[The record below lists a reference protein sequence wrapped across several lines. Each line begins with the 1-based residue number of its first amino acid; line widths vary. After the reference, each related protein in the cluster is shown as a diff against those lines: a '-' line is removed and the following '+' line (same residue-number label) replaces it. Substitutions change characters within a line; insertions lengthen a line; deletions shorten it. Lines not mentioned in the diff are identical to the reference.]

1 MMRYLKNGQ
10 IAFIQNMLDN
20 FKYIKFLEV
29 KTLEKIFLQN
39 IGDLILYKKINKIKM
54 KIKKN

>member
-1 MMRYLKNGQ
+1 
-10 IAFIQNMLDN
+10 MLDN

-54 KIKKN
+54 KIKY

>member
-1 MMRYLKNGQ
+1 MIRYLKNGQ

-54 KIKKN
+54 KIKY